1 MSAIEVIQ
9 LKPGHAD
16 WPPLSKRRLGNAAP
30 AALSVLGDTGLL
42 AARKTALFCS
52 ARTPG
57 DAILRAHDAAQR
69 LRDDGVTVISG
80 FHSPIEQDC
89 LRILLRGKQP
99 IIICPARAIETLRIP
114 AACRTA
120 FDAGRVLFL
129 SPFFKQPVRVTKESA
144 MRRNELVAALADEAY
159 IAHIA
164 AGGQTARVAEMLAGW
179 KVPVEMGVFRTGA

>member
-9 LKPGHAD
+9 LKPGHTD
-16 WPPLSKRRLGNAAP
+16 WPPSLQQRLGTAAP
-30 AALSVLGDTGLL
+30 AALPALGDTRLL
-42 AARKTALFCS
+42 AARKAALFCS

-69 LRDDGVTVISG
+69 LRDEGVTVVSG

-99 IIICPARAIETLRIP
+99 IIICPARAIEAMRIP
-114 AACRTA
+114 TECRAA
-120 FDAGRVLFL
+120 FDAGRVLLL
-129 SPFFKQPVRVTKESA
+129 SPFIKLPTRATKESA
-144 MRRNELVAALADEAY
+144 IRRNEIVAALADDAY

-164 AGGQTARVAEMLAGW
+164 AGGQTARIAGMLADW
-179 KVPVEMGVFRTGA
+179 NVPIT